1 MARYT
6 HVLDL
11 AFEIE
16 TDLNEDEL
24 FNEEN
29 FDIFVKSVRQRLAR
43 IQNCKDIEAFGLVDT
58 YENDT
63 AQQSAIDT
71 RFI

>member
-58 YENDT
+58 
-63 AQQSAIDT
+63 
-71 RFI
+71 